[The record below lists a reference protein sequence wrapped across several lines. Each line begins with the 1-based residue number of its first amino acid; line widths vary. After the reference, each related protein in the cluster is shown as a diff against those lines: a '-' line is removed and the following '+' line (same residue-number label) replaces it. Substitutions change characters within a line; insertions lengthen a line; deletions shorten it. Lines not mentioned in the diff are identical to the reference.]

1 MKALVL
7 ALLPAVALA
16 APPPTARKISALL
29 IPMDQGAEGTSVK
42 LETYLNESLEQFSGF
57 TVRKPEELFGMPA
70 NDEAQAALKR
80 GTAGLT
86 ESLAAYE
93 ARDYED
99 AERKLRATLKE
110 LQSAVGAMNSCAEL
124 CEATALY
131 AAVLSIRGDVE
142 EAKLNLIDL
151 LALNPT
157 FEMTTK
163 RFTRDFIALRAQV
176 ATGRSSTLRGSVT
189 VKSRP
194 LGARIYI
201 DGEFQGYTPMTLGP
215 MQVGKHMLK
224 LNRPGFRQHGELIE
238 VTPDDVE
245 VSAELTPTNNYK
257 KYDAQVD
264 KLAAEIVK
272 TAPSPAASTMGKALS
287 IERGLLGTVKDLGPN
302 GTELVVGF
310 FDLRDGKKLASRRL
324 VLQGDEY
331 GQEKAE
337 MTRLVNY
344 LVNNGLGLSEKKVK
358 SSDPLENRHGMEEWN
373 AEGSSSGEDRS
384 AKDKRRSKSGD
395 PLDSVNGTED
405 W

>member
-7 ALLPAVALA
+7 ALLPTVALA

-29 IPMDQGAEGTSVK
+29 IPMDQAAEGSCVK
-42 LETYLNESLEQFSGF
+42 LETYLNESLEQFAGF

-70 NDEAQAALKR
+70 NDEAQAAFQR
-80 GTAGLT
+80 GTKGLT
-86 ESLAAYE
+86 ESIAAYD

-110 LQSAVGAMNSCAEL
+110 LQGAVGAMSSCAEL

-131 AAVLSIRGDVE
+131 AAVLYIRGDIE

-151 LALNPT
+151 MALSPT
-157 FEMTTK
+157 FELSTK
-163 RFTRDFIALRAQV
+163 RYNRDFIALRAQV
-176 ATGRSSTLRGSVT
+176 ATGRSAALRGSVT

-194 LGARIYI
+194 MGARVYL
-201 DGEFQGYTPMTLGP
+201 DGEFQGYTP
-215 MQVGKHMLK
+215 
-224 LNRPGFRQHGELIE
+224 
-238 VTPDDVE
+238 DDVE
-245 VSAELTPTNNYK
+245 TSAELTPTSNYK
-257 KYDAQVD
+257 KYDSQVD
-264 KLAAEIVK
+264 KVASEIVK
-272 TAPSPAASTMGKALS
+272 PAPSPAASSMGKALS

-344 LVNNGLGLSEKKVK
+344 LVNNGLGLGEKKVK

-373 AEGSSSGEDRS
+373 AEGGTSGEDRQT
-384 AKDKRRSKSGD
+384 KDTSKRKKSGD